1 MSKKHD
7 ETKNAGTHEIEVAV
21 LPRETWEF
29 VKGLLEQFEEVLQEA
44 NELSKAPR
52 DDADRLAALKSLEAV
67 LDLIKLLYPE
77 NPQELSGPIFRTYEA
92 LLGVQKGAAPNPLF
106 IRRHTDGRAALAPG
120 IERFQGE
127 AAAAMQ
133 LFMDAGESKDQAA
146 SRVAD
151 WVQRFDLK
159 SRRYTPRA
167 HTGITASTIKGWR
180 DKFTG
185 SSDTGIGAMRFQAVL
200 DLECVKNKSPRP
212 AATWVIKT
220 LLGST
225 FPKKS

>member
-1 MSKKHD
+1 MAKKHD
-7 ETKNAGTHEIEVAV
+7 EAKDADTHEIEVAI
-21 LPRETWEF
+21 LPRETWDL
-29 VKGLLEQFEEVLQEA
+29 VKGRLEVFEEALQEA

-52 DDADRLAALKSLEAV
+52 DDASRLAALKSLEAIM
-67 LDLIKLLYPE
+67 DLIDALFPDNKQNLI
-77 NPQELSGPIFRTYEA
+77 GPIFQTYEA
-92 LLGVQKGAAPNPLF
+92 LLGTQKGAAPNPLF
-106 IRRHTDGRAALAPG
+106 IRRHTDGRAALAPE

-133 LFMDAGESKDQAA
+133 LFMGAGESKDQVA

-159 SRRYTPRA
+159 SRRYTPRT

-200 DLECVKNKSPRP
+200 DLECVKNKSPRS